1 MDRQPEN
8 HARRPPASDLARAI
22 EVVNTWDTL
31 DAEPEH
37 IDGIEI
43 FRRFLRWADE
53 PGAAEAVDEDDLGA
67 FRTLRAG
74 LRAVFDA
81 PSETDAV
88 AAVSTLLANAPVVV
102 AVEGDA
108 GRWQIRHRAAG
119 GRPLDSLQVRCA
131 IALLE
136 AIRDGA
142 WANFGICAGDPCTCV
157 YVDRTRNH
165 SRRYCSELCNN
176 RVSQL
181 AHRRRQSAAS

>member
-1 MDRQPEN
+1 MDRQPGN

-22 EVVNTWDTL
+22 EVVNSWDTL

-53 PGAAEAVDEDDLGA
+53 PLAAEAVGEDDLVA
-67 FRTLRAG
+67 FRTLRAR

-81 PSETDAV
+81 ASETDAV
-88 AAVSTLLANAPVVV
+88 AAVSALLSDAPVVV
-102 AVEGDA
+102 AVDGEA
-108 GRWQIRHRAAG
+108 GHWQIRHRAAG
-119 GRPLDSLQVRCA
+119 SGPLDSLRVRCA

-136 AIRDGA
+136 AIRDGG
-142 WANFGICAGDPCTCV
+142 WATFGICAGDPCTCV

-181 AHRRRQSAAS
+181 AHRRRRSAAQ